1 MSFLALTPLNNA
13 NVRQD
18 EDEKAKLSSG
28 TRKEGA
34 AEARLRKE
42 YHSAM
47 VCRIGPMCQR
57 RCILFM
63 RSVLMIWIVSW

>member
-28 TRKEGA
+28 TRKEGP

-47 VCRIGPMCQR
+47 VC
-57 RCILFM
+57 
-63 RSVLMIWIVSW
+63 